1 MPDLPIVSADPRMCL
16 TDKNPSLSRSGMIAL
31 CFAGALLFCEI
42 VTVQAEEL
50 APHSRVEWAGVIE
63 SRGLNESSGLA
74 ASQAAAKCPLVDE

>member
-50 APHSRVEWAGVIE
+50 APHSG
-63 SRGLNESSGLA
+63 
-74 ASQAAAKCPLVDE
+74 